1 MYDVVIGLEIHCEL
15 KSNSKNF
22 SGATN
27 GYCEQPNTQV
37 SPIDLGLPGIMPFLN
52 KEAVKKA
59 VKVAKALNCKIP
71 ERMIFDRKNYLYPDL
86 PKGYQITQVTD
97 PVGTN
102 GYVMFELD
110 GEVKKVLI
118 HDTHLEED
126 TANMEH
132 MSAYSLINYNRCGVP
147 LLETVTE
154 PCISSSKEAIAF
166 LETYRTILLYLGV
179 SDARA
184 DQGQIRCDVNISLKP
199 KGSTALGTR
208 TEMKNI
214 NSFANVKLAIE
225 SEIRRQE
232 EILNNGGKIEQE
244 TRRYDEVNDCT
255 YLMRS
260 KEDAIDY
267 KYFIEPNIPPVPL
280 TKEFLEEVEKEIPML
295 RYDRL
300 VKYKEE
306 YNLTEVEANTLTRE
320 KEISDYF
327 EECIKL
333 GINPKIVT
341 NWITGPI
348 ISYLNKEEI
357 SINDIYLTPALL
369 NELINLQN
377 DGKISSKQAREVL
390 EKVLEEKKNPTVVVD
405 ELGIKQI
412 GDDNTIREIVTR
424 LLDAHQ
430 DLIEDYKKG
439 KNVFN
444 FFVGSVMKETRGQA
458 NPAMTA
464 KIVKEEIEKR

>member
-1 MYDVVIGLEIHCEL
+1 MYDVVIGLEVHCEL

-37 SPIDLGLPGIMPFLN
+37 SPIDLGLPGIMPFVN

-59 VKVAKALNCKIP
+59 VKVAKALNCKVP
-71 ERMIFDRKNYLYPDL
+71 SRMIFDRKNYFYPDL
-86 PKGYQITQVTD
+86 PKGYQITQVTE
-97 PVGTN
+97 PVGQN
-102 GYVMFELD
+102 GYVMIEVD
-110 GEVKKVLI
+110 GEIKKILI

-132 MSAYSLINYNRCGVP
+132 MSNYSLINYNRCGVP

-154 PCISSSKEAIAF
+154 PCMSSSKEAIAF

-199 KGSTALGTR
+199 KNSEKLGVR

-214 NSFANVKLAIE
+214 NSFANVKIAIE

-232 EILNNGGKIEQE
+232 EILSNGGIIEQE

-255 YLMRS
+255 HLMRS

-267 KYFIEPNIPPVPL
+267 KYFIEPNIPPIPL
-280 TKEFLEEVEKEIPML
+280 TSDFLEEIEKEIPTL
-295 RYDRL
+295 RYDRI
-300 VKYKEE
+300 VKYKDE
-306 YNLTEVEANTLTRE
+306 YKLTEVEANTLTRE

-327 EECIKL
+327 EACINL
-333 GINPKIVT
+333 GINYKT
-341 NWITGPI
+341 AANWITGPI
-348 ISYLNKEEI
+348 ISYLNKEEVPI
-357 SINDIYLTPALL
+357 DNIYLTPALL
-369 NELINLQN
+369 KELITMQE
-377 DGKISSKQAREVL
+377 DGRISSKQAREVL
-390 EKVLEEKKNPTVVVD
+390 EKVLEDKKPPVQVVD

-412 GDDNTIREIVTR
+412 GDDNTIREIVIR
-424 LLDAHQ
+424 LLDEHN
-430 DLIEDYKKG
+430 DLVEDYKKG

-444 FFVGSVMKETRGQA
+444 FFVGSVMKETKGQA

>member
-1 MYDVVIGLEIHCEL
+1 
-15 KSNSKNF
+15 
-22 SGATN
+22 
-27 GYCEQPNTQV
+27 
-37 SPIDLGLPGIMPFLN
+37 
-52 KEAVKKA
+52 
-59 VKVAKALNCKIP
+59 
-71 ERMIFDRKNYLYPDL
+71 
-86 PKGYQITQVTD
+86 
-97 PVGTN
+97 
-102 GYVMFELD
+102 
-110 GEVKKVLI
+110 
-118 HDTHLEED
+118 
-126 TANMEH
+126 
-132 MSAYSLINYNRCGVP
+132 
-147 LLETVTE
+147 
-154 PCISSSKEAIAF
+154 
-166 LETYRTILLYLGV
+166 
-179 SDARA
+179 
-184 DQGQIRCDVNISLKP
+184 
-199 KGSTALGTR
+199 
-208 TEMKNI
+208 MKNI

-255 YLMRS
+255 HLMRS

-357 SINDIYLTPALL
+357 SINDIYLTPTLL

-390 EKVLEEKKNPTVVVD
+390 EKVLEEKKNPTLVVD